1 MTDVP
6 DLMIN
11 ADFSHFCVVSEGDM
25 TASPGDAPDD
35 SGIIPV
41 LPDPRK
47 DSMMEI
53 AITRADHIHARVG
66 DAHRPQCWDP
76 RVGEGL
82 KWTKHFEGWWDRSS
96 VQAARKT
103 VSENYAIRPTEVVT
117 QIEMVP
123 RDTIVM
129 ESR

>member
-1 MTDVP
+1 MGIFHYRR
-6 DLMIN
+6 DLAVQHI
-11 ADFSHFCVVSEGDM
+11 SE
-25 TASPGDAPDD
+25 
-35 SGIIPV
+35 IW
-41 LPDPRK
+41 K
-47 DSMMEI
+47 DI
-53 AITRADHIHARVG
+53 
-66 DAHRPQCWDP
+66 
-76 RVGEGL
+76 
-82 KWTKHFEGWWDRSS
+82 EGWWDRSS